1 MKAEGG
7 IRRQKGQQEGDGCQG
22 KVCIKVPLRILRTE
36 QMALPAK
43 TPAAKLYYLSSI
55 QDGTDSSKLSSD
67 LHTYRERHT
76 YARQHLD
83 VKFKTTTK
91 NKTSPT
97 VNAPNCRIQKAETG
111 GLLSVRGQPCLNK
124 QETTLESPQCW
135 PENRGLGECRRSH
148 SGEDGWDKGRR
159 GPAGRARY
167 LQRRASSAPSGSRR
181 AAGSRD
187 RRR

>member
-7 IRRQKGQQEGDGCQG
+7 IRRQKGQKEGDGCQG

-76 YARQHLD
+76 YAR
-83 VKFKTTTK
+83 
-91 NKTSPT
+91 
-97 VNAPNCRIQKAETG
+97 
-111 GLLSVRGQPCLNK
+111 
-124 QETTLESPQCW
+124 TTLRC
-135 PENRGLGECRRSH
+135 
-148 SGEDGWDKGRR
+148 
-159 GPAGRARY
+159 
-167 LQRRASSAPSGSRR
+167 
-181 AAGSRD
+181 
-187 RRR
+187 